1 VLNTQYGKTKGN
13 DMAKILVDELPE
25 IPEQCPFDTT
35 VMAKCKPEWCDG
47 EIEIPVDVCI
57 LSRKKC
63 EHTEECEYLK
73 VR

>member
-1 VLNTQYGKTKGN
+1 MLNTQYGKTKGK

-35 VMAKCKPEWCDG
+35 VMAKCKPEWCDR
-47 EIEIPVDVCI
+47 EIEIPVDMCI

-73 VR
+73 VI